1 MTRLYH
7 AVVHFFRV
15 RTASFYPAGG
25 WLVVLLKRL
34 PATVAGF
41 FLFLYVYGPASQRYR
56 GTLVAARAW
65 YRSFARPGPSFAT
78 PPTVPPRRRWYPN
91 WWGPGW
97 FRPRPSWV
105 FHPAD
110 VSTELFDRETYSL
123 ESAFPVATDEPFQEY
138 NHEYFDEQ
146 QDLDTFQDDE
156 PHNEVDSLWGTH
168 PGVWLD
174 EDDGGY
180 TRDRFARLTRRDY
193 LVREDYHFLDE
204 PVDGWYPRT
213 GPVGGLARLV
223 TPGDGP
229 SVEDDE
235 DYDHEPGEWDDYL
248 VDWYHYRTQ
257 PTRITQTTPPD
268 GPAKHLF
275 LDRDYKWRPDP
286 TGRPAGWSRLARGL
300 LPWLYRTR
308 RRRWGRV
315 RWQLQRYYNRMQR
328 RAHPRGRTWQ
338 TRRLRRRLARP
349 DAGRDRRWDRPG
361 LVELDETPDL
371 FGGPPDPRGA
381 ARRVRRFAARAR
393 RWITPAGAPV
403 WARRARP
410 LGVPILS
417 EGHRTWWRQELHPD
431 PVRHRGGRFARAAS
445 PVGRK
450 RPRYAGWHAPVY
462 TPLYDRNRTLAGSL
476 PGGSRGVPPTGV
488 ELTGWLFVGTVV
500 GTALVAAGLAGWS
513 FFERIGTDPW
523 GFFDGLGPVVDT
535 PWRPDFFRRVLEDL
549 PVSTEVHREHTPRER
564 VTTRKYSL
572 WTTPVGRHWKDNP
585 GVDSQW
591 LLFNSYARANRP
603 ILHYDTW
610 WLGDLNEQ
618 IMMMTKRISV
628 DRRGIFLWHAGW
640 RLPSWVHMDDRVG
653 DEWVNDPMFR
663 LWHGQLEPLTIR
675 RELDHRY
682 NLYRSLGWMIEE
694 EFVDGEYEGNVDE
707 LLHLLWNYFR
717 GVGIHSMLGLP
728 EWIGRTDR
736 RFHLDFAGY
745 WAVLFQVAAWPSAAH
760 LDFWCAP
767 YDLAVTD
774 EYQRFHTGAVARSA
788 DHYLTS
794 VSTRWEP
801 HLNAQLI
808 NSWDRP
814 AVFPYGSPGWYPDRV
829 VRWVTDTVTG
839 WTTWPV
845 DPFVGP
851 VRAWLYFGGLVW
863 WFVFR
868 GDHLGGLAVPAA
880 AGTTPV
886 GRRAAAA
893 VVRSFVHP
901 ARRRRRRGEKPRLEW
916 TRINP
921 VRLGWRWNREIYW
934 ASLRRGR
941 QTEVIRRGR
950 PPRGGRLF
958 TRPARAVQP
967 ARPDRPA
974 DHAGL
979 LYQSARVVSAD
990 YPGVPVRLG
999 RPRRATPAGWLA
1011 RPLRPG
1017 RPAPAEYTPGERP
1030 SLYRAGRRGGRHRR
1044 RRLHRDGTR
1053 SERATRADTPDDP
1066 VGVDLGRPPGSVGWS
1081 YRGHTVALA
1090 QQHAWHF
1097 RRYRTDLAGTTH
1109 LAFSVPA
1116 GPVRTAAFAGL
1127 AGVNYPGRTALVDDP
1142 PGPAGYDAA
1151 MINDDEEDDY
1161 VAPAQNHHD
1170 DMEELEEPRDPTEE
1184 YEGTR
1189 YLPTTDAVGVVR
1201 PGRPGD
1207 SFVRHRLVAY
1217 RRTAGLPTGVYRP
1230 GSLTDYFGD
1239 HTVTGWSPAASDHP
1253 VWAATLLGTYGV
1265 ARWGIRTH
1273 RGVLPV
1279 GSDRRRRRRRR
1290 RRSGPDRRVDLLWLA
1305 PGWDPLWDELTTSG
1319 WVTYEVGDPGEYYFE
1334 DDEVTEFGGI
1344 PHEGYRPTTQVGYLR
1359 GGYRPGDVTA
1369 GLTPVWAPPGGWN
1382 THRYLA
1388 GEHLGRVD
1396 YSVTDPEDVV
1406 LAWLTE
1412 TYLDYFDVWHQV
1424 VDYYA
1429 GPEREFGDL
1438 HDGEPDE
1445 EDDEEVPAARAD
1457 RLNDLHDGDAESA
1470 EPVGHP
1476 TRANLR
1482 RYYRTWRRV
1491 APRVRRR
1498 RPGTGLKI
1506 ATAWGDQLDRL
1517 LDESAV
1523 LEDRTIFTATETDN
1537 VGPAGAG
1544 PLEFEGHTEETLR
1557 MWALTEVYWGDQ
1569 PHGPAAGY

>member
-1 MTRLYH
+1 M
-7 AVVHFFRV
+7 
-15 RTASFYPAGG
+15 
-25 WLVVLLKRL
+25 
-34 PATVAGF
+34 AGF

-65 YRSFARPGPSFAT
+65 YRSFARPGPAFV
-78 PPTVPPRRRWYPN
+78 VPVSSPARRRWYPN

-97 FRPRPSWV
+97 FRSRPVWV
-105 FHPAD
+105 FRPVD
-110 VSTELFDRETYSL
+110 VPTEVFDREVYSL
-123 ESAFPVATDEPFQEY
+123 ESAFPAATDEPFQEY

-156 PHNEVDSLWGTH
+156 PHNEVDVLWGTH

-174 EDDGGY
+174 EEDGAFS
-180 TRDRFARLTRRDY
+180 RDRFARLTRREY
-193 LVREDYHFLDE
+193 LHREEYYFLDE
-204 PVDGWYPRT
+204 PVDGWYPRG
-213 GPVGGLARLV
+213 GPRAGGLARLV

-248 VDWYHYRTQ
+248 VDWYHYQTQ

-286 TGRPAGWSRLARGL
+286 TGRPAGWGRLARGL

-315 RWQLQRYYNRMQR
+315 RWQLQRYYNGVQR
-328 RAHPRGRTWQ
+328 RAHPTGRTWQ
-338 TRRLRRRLARP
+338 TRRTRRRLARP

-381 ARRVRRFAARAR
+381 VRRVRRFAARAR
-393 RWITPAGAPV
+393 RWITPGGAPV

-410 LGVPILS
+410 AGLPERV
-417 EGHRTWWRQELHPD
+417 EGRRWWWRQMRQPD
-431 PVRHRGGRFARAAS
+431 PVRHRGGRFARVSSAE
-445 PVGRK
+445 GRS
-450 RPRYAGWHAPVY
+450 RPRYAAWHAPAYAPV
-462 TPLYDRNRTLAGSL
+462 YDRVRTLATSL
-476 PGGSRGVPPTGV
+476 PGGSRGLPPTGV
-488 ELTGWLFVGTVV
+488 ELTGWLFAG
-500 GTALVAAGLAGWS
+500 GVAGGAAVAVALAGWS

-523 GFFDGLGPVVDT
+523 AFFDGLGPVVDS
-535 PWRPDFFRRVLEDL
+535 PWRADFFRRVLEDL
-549 PVSTEVHREHTPRER
+549 PTGSEVYREHTPRER

-591 LLFNSYARANRP
+591 LLLHSYARANRP

-682 NLYRSLGWMIEE
+682 NLYRGLGWMIED
-694 EFVDGEYEGNVDE
+694 EFVEGEYEGNVDE
-707 LLHLLWNYFR
+707 LLHLFWNYFR

-728 EWIGRTDR
+728 EWIGRADR
-736 RFHLDFAGY
+736 KFHLDFAGY

-774 EYQRFHTGAVARSA
+774 EYHRFHTGAVAHSV
-788 DHYLTS
+788 DHHLLG

-801 HLNAQLI
+801 FLNGRLVA
-808 NSWDRP
+808 SWDRP

-829 VRWVTDTVTG
+829 VRWFADSVVPAN
-839 WTTWPV
+839 WPV
-845 DPFVGP
+845 DPLVGP
-851 VRAWLYFGGLVW
+851 VRAWFYFGGLVW

-868 GDHLGGLAVPAA
+868 GDHLDGLTRPGALA
-880 AGTTPV
+880 TTPV
-886 GRRAAAA
+886 GRRCGSPPGRPTRRATRRY
-893 VVRSFVHP
+893 RSPH
-901 ARRRRRRGEKPRLEW
+901 REKPRSEW
-916 TRINP
+916 TRISP
-921 VRLGWRWNREIYW
+921 VRLGWRWSREGYW

-941 QTEVIRRGR
+941 HTEVIPPGR
-950 PPRGGRLF
+950 PPRWVAPPGRAYRPGGAHPPS
-958 TRPARAVQP
+958 RPGPV
-967 ARPDRPA
+967 
-974 DHAGL
+974 AGL
-979 LYQSARVVSAD
+979 LYQTNRISVGSGPARSTGWVAP
-990 YPGVPVRLG
+990 PGWTPV
-999 RPRRATPAGWLA
+999 GWLA
-1011 RPLRPG
+1011 RPVRPA
-1017 RPAPAEYTPGERP
+1017 RPAPTEYTPGERP
-1030 SLYRAGRRGGRHRR
+1030 PLYRAGRRGGRHRR
-1044 RRLHRDGTR
+1044 PRLHRGGPSAAR
-1053 SERATRADTPDDP
+1053 
-1066 VGVDLGRPPGSVGWS
+1066 VGRPPAPDAPVRSTFRGVTHPVGWV
-1081 YRGHTVALA
+1081 YRGHAVGLA

-1097 RRYRTDLAGTTH
+1097 QRYRADLAGTNH
-1109 LAFSVPA
+1109 LVGPVGPT
-1116 GPVRTAAFAGL
+1116 GPVRLAAFTGL
-1127 AGVNYPGRTALVDDP
+1127 AGVNYPGRTALAGETKVP
-1142 PGPAGYDAA
+1142 TGYDAA

-1189 YLPTTDAVGVVR
+1189 YLPVVDTVGVVR

-1207 SFVRHRLVAY
+1207 LFVRHRLVAY
-1217 RRTAGLPTGVYRP
+1217 RRFAGLPARVYRP
-1230 GSLTDYFGD
+1230 GCLTDYFGD
-1239 HTVTGWSPAASDHP
+1239 HTVTGWSPVAGDHP
-1253 VWAATLLGTYGV
+1253 AWVTTLLTTYGV
-1265 ARWGIRTH
+1265 ARWGGRTH
-1273 RGVLPV
+1273 RGVLAV
-1279 GSDRRRRRRRR
+1279 GTTTPGGRRRRRRRGR
-1290 RRSGPDRRVDLLWLA
+1290 HPGVVNLLWPA
-1305 PGWDPLWDELTTSG
+1305 GWDALWDELTTTG

-1344 PHEGYRPTTQVGYLR
+1344 PHEGYRPSCRAAYHA
-1359 GGYRPGDVTA
+1359 GGYRPGDVHA
-1369 GLTPVWAPPGGWN
+1369 GLVSVWAPPGGWN

-1388 GEHLGRVD
+1388 GEHLGRV
-1396 YSVTDPEDVV
+1396 SFAVTDPEDVV
-1406 LAWLTE
+1406 LAWLTQ

-1445 EDDEEVPAARAD
+1445 EDDEEVPATRPGDLPAWLVAAAVAGASAGATAEVARAD
-1457 RLNDLHDGDAESA
+1457 RLNDLHDADPESA
-1470 EPVGHP
+1470 EPAGHP
-1476 TRANLR
+1476 TRASLR

-1491 APRVRRR
+1491 APRARRR
-1498 RPGTGLKI
+1498 RPGTGLKV
-1506 ATAWGDQLDRL
+1506 ASSWTDQIDRL
-1517 LDESAV
+1517 LDEVAL
-1523 LEDRTIFTATETDN
+1523 LEDRAVFTATETDN
-1537 VGPAGAG
+1537 LGPAGAG
-1544 PLEFEGHTEETLR
+1544 SLEFEGHTEETLR

-1569 PHGPAAGY
+1569 PHGPAAGH